1 MLGVLA
7 GKPPPPVTSAFFV
20 SALGCFCCVVLRAL
34 RNFNVVTTG
43 ASFFVVAYC
52 SVLLCKYGVFDGSCP
67 PLLDCSNARPRAL
80 TLF

>member
-7 GKPPPPVTSAFFV
+7 GKPAPRNKCFFCICV
-20 SALGCFCCVVLRAL
+20 GLFCCVVLRGL

-52 SVLLCKYGVFDGSCP
+52 SVLLC
-67 PLLDCSNARPRAL
+67 
-80 TLF
+80 